1 MSDKDILSQDEID
14 ALLHGVDSG
23 DLVAETDELLNDN
36 IARPFD
42 FANQDR
48 IVRGRLP
55 TLEMINERFA
65 RYFRVSIFSMLG
77 RSPEVSVDGVQM
89 LKFGDYIHSLYV
101 PTSLSIVRIAP
112 LRGRAIVNMDSKL
125 VFAIVDNYFGGDGRF
140 QAKIEGREF
149 TPTEL
154 RVVRIVM
161 NSAFEDFKRA
171 WQPVMDLLFGYVGH
185 EVNPHLASIA
195 TPSELVVVSTFNIE
209 LEGGGGELHMTM
221 PYSMVEPIRQ
231 LLDAGIQSDRSDTDT
246 RWNRALREQVF
257 SSQVEISTSLLEM
270 TMSVKQLTELKPG
283 DILPIDPP
291 SLVTASTEDIPLF
304 RGQYGES
311 RGNAALCIAELIRF
325 HDKESS
331 AELGEQSE

>member
-23 DLVAETDELLNDN
+23 DFVAEAEEPVNDDV
-36 IARPFD
+36 ARSFD

-65 RYFRVSIFSMLG
+65 RYFRVSIFNLLG
-77 RSPEVSVDGVQM
+77 RSPEVSVDGVEM
-89 LKFGDYIHSLYV
+89 VKFGDYIHALYV

-140 QAKIEGREF
+140 QTKIEGREF

-154 RVVRIVM
+154 RVVRIV
-161 NSAFEDFKRA
+161 NDAAFEDFKRA
-171 WQPVMDLLFGYVGH
+171 WQPVMDLQFGYVGH

-195 TPSELVVVSTFNIE
+195 TPSELVVVSTFRIE

-221 PYSMVEPIRQ
+221 PYSMVEPVRQ
-231 LLDAGIQSDRSDTDT
+231 LLDAGIQSDRSDSDT

-257 SSQVEISTSLLEM
+257 NSQVEIATSLLEL
-270 TMSVKQLTELKPG
+270 TLSVKQLTGLKAG

-311 RGNAALCIAELIRF
+311 RGNAALRIAELVRV
-325 HDKESS
+325 HELEAP
-331 AELGEQSE
+331 AELGSGK

>member
-23 DLVAETDELLNDN
+23 DFVAEEDEPVNDDV
-36 IARPFD
+36 ARSFD

-65 RYFRVSIFSMLG
+65 RHFRVSIFNLLG
-77 RSPEVSVDGVQM
+77 RSPEVSVDGVEM
-89 LKFGDYIHSLYV
+89 TKFGDYIHALYV

-140 QAKIEGREF
+140 QTKIEGREF

-154 RVVRIVM
+154 RVVRIV
-161 NSAFEDFKRA
+161 NDAVFEDFKRA
-171 WQPVMDLLFGYVGH
+171 WQPVMDLQFGYVGH

-195 TPSELVVVSTFNIE
+195 TPSELVVVSTFQIE

-231 LLDAGIQSDRSDTDT
+231 LLDAGIQSDRSDSDN

-257 SSQVEISTSLLEM
+257 NSQVEIATSLLEL
-270 TMSVKQLTELKPG
+270 TLSVKQLTGLKAG

-311 RGNAALCIAELIRF
+311 RGNAALRIAELVRI
-325 HDKESS
+325 HELEAP
-331 AELGEQSE
+331 AELGSGK

>member
-23 DLVAETDELLNDN
+23 DVVAETDEPMHDDV
-36 IARPFD
+36 ARPFD
-42 FANQDR
+42 FTNQDR

-65 RYFRVSIFSMLG
+65 RYFRVSVFNMLG

-89 LKFGDYIHSLYV
+89 VKFGDYIHSLYV
-101 PTSLSIVRIAP
+101 PTSLSMVRIAP

-140 QAKIEGREF
+140 QTKIEGREF

-154 RVVRIVM
+154 RVVRIV
-161 NSAFEDFKRA
+161 NDAAFEDFKRA
-171 WQPVMDLLFGYVGH
+171 WEPVIDLQFSYVGH

-195 TPSELVVVSTFNIE
+195 TPSELVVVSTFSVD

-221 PYSMVEPIRQ
+221 PYSMIEPLRQ
-231 LLDAGIQSDRSDTDT
+231 LLDAGIQSDRADTDM

-257 SSQVEISTSLLEM
+257 NSQVEISTSLLEM
-270 TMSVKQLTELKPG
+270 TLSVKQLTELKPG
-283 DILPIDPP
+283 DVLPIDPP

-311 RGNAALCIAELIRF
+311 RGNAALRIAELIRV
-325 HDKESS
+325 HDMD
-331 AELGEQSE
+331 ATA

>member
-23 DLVAETDELLNDN
+23 HLIAETEAPLNDN

-42 FANQDR
+42 IANQDR

-65 RYFRVSIFSMLG
+65 RYLRVSVFSMLG

-89 LKFGDYIHSLYV
+89 LKFGDYIHALYV

-154 RVVRIVM
+154 RVVRIVAD
-161 NSAFEDFKRA
+161 SAFEDFKRA
-171 WQPVMDLLFGYVGH
+171 WQPVMDLQFDYVGH

-257 SSQVEISTSLLEM
+257 SSQVEISTSLLEL
-270 TMSVKQLTELKPG
+270 TVSLKQLTELKPG

-291 SLVTASTEDIPLF
+291 SLVTASTEGIPLF

-311 RGNAALCIAELIRF
+311 RGNAALRIAELIRF
-325 HDKESS
+325 YDTEPS
-331 AELGEQSE
+331 AELGNDK

>member
-14 ALLHGVDSG
+14 ALLHGVDRG
-23 DLVAETDELLNDN
+23 DVFAETDEPINDDV
-36 IARPFD
+36 ARPFD

-55 TLEMINERFA
+55 TLEMINDRFA
-65 RYFRVSIFSMLG
+65 RYFRVSVFNMLG

-89 LKFGDYIHSLYV
+89 VKFGDYIHALYV
-101 PTSLSIVRIAP
+101 PTSLSIVRVAP

-140 QAKIEGREF
+140 QTKIEGRDF

-154 RVVRIVM
+154 RVVRIV
-161 NSAFEDFKRA
+161 NDAAFEDFKRA
-171 WQPVMDLLFGYVGH
+171 WQPVIDLQFSYISH

-195 TPSELVVVSTFNIE
+195 TPSELVVVSTFSIE
-209 LEGGGGELHMTM
+209 LDGGGGELHMTM
-221 PYSMVEPIRQ
+221 PYSMIEPLRQ
-231 LLDAGIQSDRSDTDT
+231 LLDAGIQSDRADTDT

-257 SSQVEISTSLLEM
+257 NSQVEISTSLLEL
-270 TMSVKQLTELKPG
+270 TLSLKQLTELKPG

-311 RGNAALCIAELIRF
+311 RGNAALRIAELIRIQ
-325 HDKESS
+325 DIESS
-331 AELGEQSE
+331 AGLGNEK